1 VARGHPD
8 PGRLVSDAITSSGYH
23 YQAVVTFRATIEE
36 VRRRVPPHVGAVEE
50 GAAGAVLR
58 IGADQAEWL
67 TGYLIGLGLAFEVV
81 SPPELRQ
88 EVLAI
93 AERAAASHNPG

>member
-1 VARGHPD
+1 
-8 PGRLVSDAITSSGYH
+8 
-23 YQAVVTFRATIEE
+23 
-36 VRRRVPPHVGAVEE
+36 VGAVED